1 MKKTDYML
9 LVKNSNLRLVKFSD
23 KYEFLLQ
30 LNEFYNRRNS
40 FLNLSVI
47 KDYFDISNYRM
58 TNGSGVRK
66 VFRNMGATSE
76 FQVAVG

>member
-1 MKKTDYML
+1 ML
-9 LVKNSNLRLVKFSD
+9 LIKNSNLRLVKFSG

-47 KDYFDISNYRM
+47 KDYLDISNYWGQGCAR
-58 TNGSGVRK
+58 
-66 VFRNMGATSE
+66 FSE
-76 FQVAVG
+76 M